1 MRHRVKKRHLG
12 RDAAHRKAL
21 YRNLMTEL
29 LRHERITTTEAKA
42 KAVRPH
48 VEKLIT
54 KAIRA
59 LDADRG
65 NRAAARHEIMRH
77 LTDADVMFKLIDDIA
92 PDMKD
97 RQGGY
102 TRIVR
107 MGQRRGD
114 GAEMAILE
122 LVD

>member
-1 MRHRVKKRHLG
+1 MRHQVKKPHLG

-42 KAVRPH
+42 KAVRPR

-54 KAIRA
+54 KAIRMQE
-59 LDADRG
+59 ADRG
-65 NRAAARHEIMRH
+65 NRAAARKEIMRH
-77 LTDADVMFKLIDDIA
+77 LTDKEVMFKLVDEIA
-92 PDMKD
+92 PDFKE
-97 RQGGY
+97 RPGGY

-107 MGQRRGD
+107 LGTRRGD